1 MNVTYFGHS
10 CFQLT
15 INGKTILFDPF
26 ITPNDLAKDIDV
38 SQIKPDYILVSHGHF
53 DHINDVEQ
61 IAKQSN
67 AKVVASW
74 EVIEYFKKKGLE
86 NVHPMNTGGTWEFDF
101 GIVKCVTAVHSSGL
115 PDGTDGGSPM
125 GFVIS
130 FMEDDVNKNVYFA
143 GDTAL
148 TYDMKLIEETYDH
161 IDFAILP
168 VGDNLTMGI
177 DDAVKAATFVNADTV
192 IPMHYDTFGLIE
204 IDHEYLKDAFNDF
217 ELQMFNIGEEKTL
230 N

>member
-143 GDTAL
+143 GD
-148 TYDMKLIEETYDH
+148 
-161 IDFAILP
+161 
-168 VGDNLTMGI
+168 NLTMGI